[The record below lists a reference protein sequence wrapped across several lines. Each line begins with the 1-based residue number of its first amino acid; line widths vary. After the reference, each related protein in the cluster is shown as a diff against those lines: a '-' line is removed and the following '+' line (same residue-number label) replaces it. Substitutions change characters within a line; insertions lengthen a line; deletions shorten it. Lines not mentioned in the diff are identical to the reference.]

1 MMSGSTGEVGQIGP
15 PRRAEVLLQMISKV
29 RCGFLRLAGL
39 VVDEAALKGSRT
51 SCASGRKTRGKHC
64 KRFGTTGALF
74 LWLASA
80 MLCDVT
86 WASEPVYDI
95 DIPAVNAAEAL
106 NRLAEQTGAIML
118 FPFDLASARQANAVR
133 GRYTLFDGLELLLR
147 GTGLSGGLSD
157 KRVVNISG
165 VDDPHNHGEEGAML
179 KQKQSLATKIA
190 AFITSVF
197 SVSAASGQNSGPA
210 TQALEEIIVTA
221 QKVEERLRDVPMSIT
236 AMTARDLQA
245 LGATQFLDFANTVPS
260 LNFTSNGVGQTQVNL
275 RGITSGY
282 NVSPT
287 VGVYVDDVPYGSSTP
302 FVASAQLALDVGLFD
317 MSRVEILRGPQGTLY
332 GASTM
337 GGLLKYVTNTP
348 DTASFSGTVRAN
360 VASTQDGG
368 VGYDASSAINVP
380 LAQDKAALRI
390 SGFYTHSGGYID
402 NLTLNDDDV
411 DQADVYGGRIDFL
424 FAPTERLSVR
434 LTAFAQDIERD
445 GSIAVDFNRVTGAPI
460 DGELEQRRVL
470 AEPFEQRFRLAS
482 ATVKYAFDF
491 ATLTS
496 ISSYQ
501 TVRSDAVTDF
511 SALYVP
517 AFGGPGV
524 FSAIGL
530 IRNADTDKFTQEI
543 RLAASGQVVDWLV
556 GAFYTDEDGEQF
568 QSLPAYDPGG
578 ALSPVNLLTARIP
591 SQYEEYAGFGN
602 LTFHVT
608 DKLDVA
614 GGVRYA
620 HNSQSQEQIG
630 SGLLIGSVPERSS
643 SDSVATYLA
652 NVRYR
657 ANENVMPYV
666 RFATGYRPGGP
677 NAVVNDL
684 NGQPLAPPTFDADK
698 LTSYEA
704 GIKLGSADRRFSADF
719 AVYHVDWDDMQITAI
734 RNGLGV
740 IANAGKAQSEGA
752 ELTVSALPVPELT
765 LVGTFGYTNA
775 ELTEDAPDLGGV
787 KGESLPDAPKVTAA
801 LSADYRFGL
810 SSYEAFAGTTV
821 RYVADRNASFDLSP
835 GMPQYELPDYTAV
848 DVRTGIEF
856 GSARVQLYCKNVAGE
871 RAQLSAMTGTSL
883 AGGPA
888 NISMLQ
894 PRTFGLSV
902 DVSF

>member
-1 MMSGSTGEVGQIGP
+1 
-15 PRRAEVLLQMISKV
+15 
-29 RCGFLRLAGL
+29 
-39 VVDEAALKGSRT
+39 
-51 SCASGRKTRGKHC
+51 
-64 KRFGTTGALF
+64 
-74 LWLASA
+74 
-80 MLCDVT
+80 
-86 WASEPVYDI
+86 
-95 DIPAVNAAEAL
+95 
-106 NRLAEQTGAIML
+106 
-118 FPFDLASARQANAVR
+118 
-133 GRYTLFDGLELLLR
+133 
-147 GTGLSGGLSD
+147 
-157 KRVVNISG
+157 
-165 VDDPHNHGEEGAML
+165 ML
-179 KQKQSLATKIA
+179 KQKSLATRVA

-197 SVSAASGQNSGPA
+197 SVSAASAQDNALA

-287 VGVYVDDVPYGSSTP
+287 VGIYVDDVPYGSSTP

-317 MSRVEILRGPQGTLY
+317 MSRIEILRGPQGTLY

-348 DTASFSGTVRAN
+348 DTAAFSGTARAN

-368 VGYDASSAINVP
+368 VGYDVSSAVNIP
-380 LAQDKAALRI
+380 LAEDKAALRI
-390 SGFYTHSGGYID
+390 GGFYTHAGGYVD
-402 NLTLNDDDV
+402 NLARNDDDV
-411 DQADVYGGRIDFL
+411 DQADVYGGRVDFL

-434 LTAFAQDIERD
+434 LTAFAQDITRD

-460 DGELEQRRVL
+460 DGELDQRRAL
-470 AEPFEQRFRLAS
+470 AEPFDQRFRLAS

-491 ATLTS
+491 ATVTS

-530 IRNADTDKFTQEI
+530 IRNAATDKFTQEM
-543 RLAASGQVVDWLV
+543 RLAASGRVFDWLI
-556 GAFYTDEDGEQF
+556 GGFYTDEHSKQF
-568 QSLPAYDPGG
+568 QQLPAYDPSG
-578 ALSPVNLLTARIP
+578 ALAPVNLLTVHIP
-591 SQYEEYAGFGN
+591 SRYEEYAGFGN
-602 LTFHVT
+602 LTLHVT
-608 DKLDVA
+608 DKVDLT

-620 HNSQSQEQIG
+620 RNSQSEEQIG
-630 SGLLIGSVPERSS
+630 SGLLVGSVPERGA

-657 ANENVMPYV
+657 ATDNVMAYL

-684 NGQPLAPPTFDADK
+684 NGQPLAPPTFAADK

-704 GIKLGSADRRFSADF
+704 GIRLSSADHRFSADF

-740 IANAGKAQSEGA
+740 VANAAKAQSQGA
-752 ELTVSALPVPELT
+752 ELTLAAQPVPELALMGT
-765 LVGTFGYTNA
+765 LGYTNA

-787 KGESLPDAPKVTAA
+787 DGESLPDAPKVTAA
-801 LSADYRFGL
+801 LSGDYRFGL
-810 SSYEAFAGTTV
+810 GSYDAFAGTTV
-821 RYVADRNASFDLSP
+821 RHVADRNGSFDLSA
-835 GMPQYELPDYTAV
+835 GMPQYKLPDYTAV
-848 DVRTGIEF
+848 DVRAGIVF
-856 GSARVQLYCKNVAGE
+856 GGARVQVYCKNVADE
-871 RAQLSAMTGTSL
+871 RGQLSAMTGTSL

-888 NISMLQ
+888 NISILQ
-894 PRTFGLSV
+894 PRTFGLSL